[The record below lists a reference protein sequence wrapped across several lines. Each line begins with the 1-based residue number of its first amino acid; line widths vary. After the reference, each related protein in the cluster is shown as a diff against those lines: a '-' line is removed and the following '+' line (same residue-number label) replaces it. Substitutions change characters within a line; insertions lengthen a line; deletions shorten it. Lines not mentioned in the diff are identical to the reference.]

1 MNKICNIGMNGLKMP
16 IDTLTEPL
24 KCYMP
29 PKAQEALSQHKRYTV
44 LYGGRGSGKSF
55 AIANYLI
62 AESMQSRQRVLC
74 AREMMNTIRDSVH
87 RLLCDR
93 IYVLKLDSFFDIQK
107 DSIVNKLTKTD
118 FLFKG
123 IHSNI
128 AEIKSL
134 QGVTRCWVEEAEK
147 VSRESFDILIPTI
160 REEGSQLFFTFNP
173 ENEHSPCYEKF
184 VVNAP
189 EDSAVAF
196 VNFDSNDLFPDVLR
210 REMEYCKITD
220 FDKYEHIWLGKCK
233 GYSED
238 CIFRGKVKVEE
249 FETPDQQQLY
259 YGADFGFSKDPSC
272 LIRMFIQG
280 PEQGPTLYIDYEAYG
295 HGIEITELQAFFRT
309 VPGVGPDTP
318 NWKIVAD
325 SERPDTISYLHN
337 EGFDIEGAE
346 KGKGSVEDG
355 IQFIRGF
362 KEIIIHPRCVHTIED
377 FENYRWKRD
386 KITDEILPI
395 PKEGSDHAPDAV
407 RYALERYI
415 KRVVSCWDVI
425 FWAFTTIS
433 ICLDIYT
440 KLQI

>member
-1 MNKICNIGMNGLKMP
+1 
-16 IDTLTEPL
+16 
-24 KCYMP
+24 MP

-55 AIANYLI
+55 AVANYLI

-93 IYVLKLDSFFDIQK
+93 IYALKLDSFFDIQK

-184 VVNAP
+184 VINAP

-196 VNFDSNDLFPDVLR
+196 VNFDANDLFPEVLR
-210 REMEYCKITD
+210 REMEYCKRVD

-238 CIFRGKVKVEE
+238 CIFRGKVTVEE
-249 FETPDQQQLY
+249 FPEPPEDTQFFF
-259 YGADFGFSKDPSC
+259 GADFGFSTDPTC
-272 LIRMFIQG
+272 LVRGFIQDK
-280 PEQGPTLYIDYEAYG
+280 TLFIDYEAYG
-295 HGIEITELQAFFRT
+295 HGVEITELPAFFRT
-309 VPGVGPDTP
+309 VP
-318 NWKIVAD
+318 KIDEWQICAD

-337 EGFDIEGAE
+337 EGFDIIGAE

-355 IQFIRGF
+355 IQFLRSF
-362 KEIIIHPRCVHTIED
+362 EKIIIHPRCKGSIDD

-395 PKEGSDHAPDAV
+395 PKEGSDHATDAC
-407 RYALERYI
+407 RYALEKYV
-415 KRVVSCWDVI
+415 KRVCSCWDVI
-425 FWAFTTIS
+425 
-433 ICLDIYT
+433 
-440 KLQI
+440 

>member
-1 MNKICNIGMNGLKMP
+1 ML
-16 IDTLTEPL
+16 DTLIEPL

-55 AIANYLI
+55 AVANYLI
-62 AESMQSRQRVLC
+62 AESMQSRQRILC

-93 IYVLKLDSFFDIQK
+93 IFDLKLDSFFEIQK
-107 DSIVNKLTKTD
+107 DSIVNKLTKSD

-134 QGVTRCWVEEAEK
+134 QGVSRCWVEEAEK
-147 VSRESFDILIPTI
+147 ISNISLDVLIPTI

-184 VVNAP
+184 VLNAP
-189 EDSAVAF
+189 EDCAVAF
-196 VNFDSNDLFPDVLR
+196 VNFDANDLFPDVLR
-210 REMEYCKITD
+210 REMEYCKRVD

-238 CIFRGKVKVEE
+238 CIFRGKVTVEE
-249 FETPDQQQLY
+249 FPEPPEDTKFFF
-259 YGADFGFSKDPSC
+259 GADFGFSVDPTC
-272 LIRMFIQG
+272 LIRGFIQDK
-280 PEQGPTLYIDYEAYG
+280 TLFIDYEAYG
-295 HGIEITELQAFFRT
+295 HGIEITELPAFFRT
-309 VPGVGPDTP
+309 VPGAD
-318 NWKIVAD
+318 NWKIIAD

-355 IQFIRGF
+355 IQFLRSF
-362 KEIIIHPRCVHTIED
+362 ERIIIHPRCTGAKDD

-395 PKEGSDHAPDAV
+395 PKEGSDHATDAS

-425 FWAFTTIS
+425 
-433 ICLDIYT
+433 
-440 KLQI
+440 